1 MAAFPTPSRD
11 PPKHEMAYFPQIT
24 SSLPSKNSEFRRV
37 LWTGLY
43 SQLVL
48 MNVPVGGEI
57 GDEIHTVDQALTFTS
72 GTGRATVAGKD
83 QDVKA
88 GDMVIVP
95 AGTQHQFI
103 NTGSTP
109 LILYTLYSPAEHA
122 PTTVH
127 KDKAQGDREEEEG
140 IDKAP
145 EWSRRSKKDN
155 EAMGLVKGED

>member
-1 MAAFPTPSRD
+1 
-11 PPKHEMAYFPQIT
+11 
-24 SSLPSKNSEFRRV
+24 
-37 LWTGLY
+37 
-43 SQLVL
+43 
-48 MNVPVGGEI
+48 
-57 GDEIHTVDQALTFTS
+57 
-72 GTGRATVAGKD
+72 
-83 QDVKA
+83 
-88 GDMVIVP
+88 MVIVP

-103 NTGSTP
+103 NTGDTP